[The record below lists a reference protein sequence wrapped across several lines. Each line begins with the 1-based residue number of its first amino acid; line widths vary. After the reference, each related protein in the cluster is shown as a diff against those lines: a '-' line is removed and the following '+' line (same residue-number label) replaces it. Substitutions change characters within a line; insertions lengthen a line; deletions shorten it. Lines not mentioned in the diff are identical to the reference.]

1 LVCPAIE
8 ESIAMLEFSPSSAAA
23 EAAHTSCAVVG
34 VFEEAPSPAAA
45 AIDAASGGAVARLR
59 ESGDFTG
66 KAGTTLVLHG
76 LAGVAAPR
84 VMLVG
89 LGSEDEFDACAFQRA
104 CNEAGKALKRMP
116 VAAAC
121 TWLPQLDV
129 QGRGVD
135 WRVRTCALAID
146 HACFRYTATRKPSN
160 GDALRLEKLEIAAGT
175 DARRGLQQARAIARG
190 VAFARELGC
199 LPPNLCTPTHI
210 AAQAKTIA
218 DGHPG
223 VTLEVLERED
233 MQKLDMGALLAVASG
248 AAAPPKLIVLQ
259 YRGAGDAK
267 PYALVGKGVTFD
279 TGGMNLKPTGS
290 MEEMKYDMC
299 GAAGVLGAFLAA
311 VEMKLPVNLVCVVPS
326 VENMPDGASYRPSD
340 VLHTHA
346 GITVEVL
353 NTDAEGRL
361 ILCDALAYACKR
373 FQPRALVDAA
383 TLTGACV
390 IALGAHASG
399 LFSADDELAGELLAA
414 GTASLD
420 RAWRLPLWNDYKNQ
434 LESAFADVANVG
446 GKSAGAIT
454 AALFLSRFTRGTCW
468 AHLDVAGT
476 AWISG
481 RKGYA
486 TGRPVPLL
494 AQWLI
499 DRAGAAAP
507 GQ

>member
-1 LVCPAIE
+1 
-8 ESIAMLEFSPSSAAA
+8 MLEFSQSSAAPA
-23 EAAHTSCAVVG
+23 VAATPCVVVG
-34 VFEEAPSPAAA
+34 VFEDAETPAAK
-45 AIDAASGGAVARLR
+45 AIDAASGGALHKLR
-59 ESGDFTG
+59 EAGDFTG
-66 KAGTTLVLHG
+66 KLGASLLLHG

-84 VMLVG
+84 VLLVG
-89 LGSEDEFDACAFQRA
+89 LGRKSSLDAHAYRRA
-104 CNEAGKALKRMP
+104 CGDAGKVLKELPVADAACFLPEAG
-116 VAAAC
+116 VA
-121 TWLPQLDV
+121 
-129 QGRGVD
+129 GRDAD
-135 WRVRTCALAID
+135 WHVRTCALAID
-146 HACFRYTATRKPSN
+146 HACFRYTATLRPAN
-160 GDALRLEKLEIAAGT
+160 GDKPRPARLELAAGA
-175 DARRGLQQARAIARG
+175 DAATGIAQARAIARG

-218 DGHPG
+218 DEHAGS

-233 MQKLDMGALLAVASG
+233 MQKLGMGALLAVASG
-248 AAAPPKLIVLQ
+248 SATPPKLIVLQ
-259 YRGAGDAK
+259 YQGAGAEK

-299 GAAGVLGAFLAA
+299 GAAGVLGAFLST
-311 VEMKLPVNLVCVVPS
+311 VEMQLPVNLVCVVPS
-326 VENMPDGASYRPSD
+326 VENMPGGGSYRPSD

-346 GITVEVL
+346 GLTVEVL

-361 ILCDALAYACKR
+361 ILCDALAYTCKR
-373 FQPRALVDAA
+373 FQPQALVDAA

-399 LFSADDELAGELLAA
+399 LFSADDALAEQLLGA
-414 GTASLD
+414 GNATLD
-420 RAWRLPLWNDYKNQ
+420 RAWRLPLWDDYRNQ
-434 LESAFADVANVG
+434 LESAFADIANIG
-446 GKSAGAIT
+446 GKSAGAVT
-454 AALFLSRFTRGTCW
+454 AALFLSRFTEGTRW

-476 AWISG
+476 AWVPG

-499 DRAGAAAP
+499 DRVGAA
-507 GQ
+507 